1 MSSTDWQEWALET
14 HSPLVESLEEWLFD
28 HGALAV
34 SLEDNANEPLLE
46 PGPGETPLWQN
57 VVLKALFAGDADLSS
72 IKAVLPRTLL
82 AENSKSEVSR
92 LEDREWTRVWMDDF
106 APIQMGPRLWVC
118 PSWAVPPDEAL
129 VNVMLD
135 PGLAFGTGTHATTA
149 MCLGALDAAVSGGES
164 VVDYGCGSGILAIA
178 ALKLGASKALG
189 VDNDPQALAASRDN
203 AARNQISTDQFD
215 VVMPED
221 DMLAAS
227 RDNAA
232 RNQISTDQFDVV
244 MPEDDMLLAW
254 SNAASVV
261 VANILAGP
269 LLSLAHDLI
278 ELTAPGG
285 RLLLTGVLEE
295 QAAKL
300 IEHYEHVSLDVI
312 DRRDGWVLLS
322 GVKPA

>member
-203 AARNQISTDQFD
+203 AARNQIG
-215 VVMPED
+215 
-221 DMLAAS
+221 
-227 RDNAA
+227 
-232 RNQISTDQFDVV
+232 TDQFDVV

-312 DRRDGWVLLS
+312 NRRDGWVLLS

>member
-14 HSPLVESLEEWLFD
+14 HSPLVESLEEWLFER
-28 HGALAV
+28 GALAV
-34 SLEDNANEPLLE
+34 TLEDNANEPLLE

-57 VVLKALFAGDADLSS
+57 VVLKALFAGDADLSP

-106 APIQMGPRLWVC
+106 SPIQMGPRLWIC
-118 PSWAVPPDEAL
+118 PSWTEPPDEAL

-149 MCLGALDAAVSGGES
+149 MCLGALDAALSGGES
-164 VVDYGCGSGILAIA
+164 VVDFGCGSGILAIA
-178 ALKLGASKALG
+178 ALKLGASNALG
-189 VDNDPQALAASRDN
+189 IDNDPQALVASRDN
-203 AARNQISTDQFD
+203 AARNQISADQFD
-215 VVMPED
+215 AVMPED
-221 DMLAAS
+221 GMLS
-227 RDNAA
+227 
-232 RNQISTDQFDVV
+232 
-244 MPEDDMLLAW
+244 AW
-254 SNAASVV
+254 SNIADVV

-269 LLSLAHDLI
+269 LLSLAH
-278 ELTAPGG
+278 ELTQLMAPGG

-295 QAAKL
+295 QAAQL
-300 IEHYEHVSLDVI
+300 IEHYAPVGLAVT

-322 GVKPA
+322 GVKPT

>member
-1 MSSTDWQEWALET
+1 LSSPDWQEWVLET
-14 HSPLVESLEEWLFD
+14 HSQLVEALEAWLFER
-28 HGALAV
+28 GALAV
-34 SLEDNANEPLLE
+34 TLEDNANEPLLE

-57 VVLKALFAGDADLSS
+57 VVLTALFTSDVDLSS
-72 IKAVLPRTLL
+72 IRAVLPRTLL
-82 AENSKSEVSR
+82 AENSKSELSP

-118 PSWAVPPDEAL
+118 PSWAEPPDEAL

-149 MCLGALDAAVSGGES
+149 MCLGALDAAMNGGES
-164 VVDYGCGSGILAIA
+164 VVDFGCGSGILAIA

-203 AARNQISTDQFD
+203 AARNKISADQFD
-215 VVMPED
+215 AVMPED
-221 DMLAAS
+221 GRLS
-227 RDNAA
+227 
-232 RNQISTDQFDVV
+232 
-244 MPEDDMLLAW
+244 AW
-254 SNAASVV
+254 SNVANVV

-269 LLSLAHDLI
+269 LLSLAQELI
-278 ELTAPGG
+278 QLMAPGG

-295 QAAKL
+295 QAAEL
-300 IEHYEHVSLDVI
+300 IEHYAHVGLEVT

>member
-1 MSSTDWQEWALET
+1 LSSPDWQEWVLET
-14 HSPLVESLEEWLFD
+14 HSQLVEALEAWLFER
-28 HGALAV
+28 GALAV
-34 SLEDNANEPLLE
+34 TLEDNANEPLLE

-57 VVLKALFAGDADLSS
+57 VVLTALFTSDADLSS
-72 IKAVLPRTLL
+72 IRAVLPRTLL
-82 AENSKSEVSR
+82 AENSKSELSR

-118 PSWAVPPDEAL
+118 PSWAEPPDEAL

-149 MCLGALDAAVSGGES
+149 MCLGALDAAMNGGES
-164 VVDYGCGSGILAIA
+164 VVDFGCGSGILAIA

-203 AARNQISTDQFD
+203 AARNKISADQFD
-215 VVMPED
+215 AVMPED
-221 DMLAAS
+221 GRLS
-227 RDNAA
+227 
-232 RNQISTDQFDVV
+232 
-244 MPEDDMLLAW
+244 AW
-254 SNAASVV
+254 SNVANVV

-269 LLSLAHDLI
+269 LLSLAQELI
-278 ELTAPGG
+278 QLMAPGG
-285 RLLLTGVLEE
+285 RLLLTGVLET
-295 QAAKL
+295 AAAEL
-300 IEHYEHVSLDVI
+300 IEHYAHVGLEVT

>member
-72 IKAVLPRTLL
+72 IKAVLPRTLV

-221 DMLAAS
+221 DML
-227 RDNAA
+227 
-232 RNQISTDQFDVV
+232 
-244 MPEDDMLLAW
+244 LAW

>member
-92 LEDREWTRVWMDDF
+92 LEDQEWTRVWMDDF

-221 DMLAAS
+221 DML
-227 RDNAA
+227 
-232 RNQISTDQFDVV
+232 
-244 MPEDDMLLAW
+244 LAW

>member
-1 MSSTDWQEWALET
+1 MSSPDWQEWVLET
-14 HSPLVESLEEWLFD
+14 HSQLVEALEAWLFER
-28 HGALAV
+28 GALAV
-34 SLEDNANEPLLE
+34 TLEDNANEPLLE

-57 VVLKALFAGDADLSS
+57 VVLTALFTSDVDLSS
-72 IKAVLPRTLL
+72 IRAVLPHTLL
-82 AENSKSEVSR
+82 AENSKSELSR

-118 PSWAVPPDEAL
+118 PSWAEPPDEAL

-149 MCLGALDAAVSGGES
+149 MCLGALDAAMSGGES
-164 VVDYGCGSGILAIA
+164 VVDFGCGSGILAIA

-203 AARNQISTDQFD
+203 ASRNKISADQFD
-215 VVMPED
+215 AVMPED
-221 DMLAAS
+221 GRLS
-227 RDNAA
+227 
-232 RNQISTDQFDVV
+232 
-244 MPEDDMLLAW
+244 AW
-254 SNAASVV
+254 SNVANVV

-269 LLSLAHDLI
+269 LLSLAQELI
-278 ELTAPGG
+278 QLMAPGG

-295 QAAKL
+295 QAAEL
-300 IEHYEHVSLDVI
+300 IEHYAHVGLEVT

>member
-221 DMLAAS
+221 DML
-227 RDNAA
+227 
-232 RNQISTDQFDVV
+232 
-244 MPEDDMLLAW
+244 LAW

>member
-203 AARNQISTDQFD
+203 AARNKISADQFD
-215 VVMPED
+215 AVMPED
-221 DMLAAS
+221 GRLS
-227 RDNAA
+227 
-232 RNQISTDQFDVV
+232 
-244 MPEDDMLLAW
+244 AW
-254 SNAASVV
+254 SNVANVV

-269 LLSLAHDLI
+269 LLSLAQELI
-278 ELTAPGG
+278 QLMAPGG

-295 QAAKL
+295 QAAGL
-300 IEHYEHVSLDVI
+300 IEHYVHVGLEVT

>member
-1 MSSTDWQEWALET
+1 MSSPDWQEWVLET
-14 HSPLVESLEEWLFD
+14 HSQLVEALEAWLFER
-28 HGALAV
+28 GALAV
-34 SLEDNANEPLLE
+34 TLEDNANEPLLE

-57 VVLKALFAGDADLSS
+57 VVLTALFTSDVDLSS
-72 IKAVLPRTLL
+72 IRAVLPRTLL
-82 AENSKSEVSR
+82 AENSKSELSR

-118 PSWAVPPDEAL
+118 PSWAEPPDEAL

-149 MCLGALDAAVSGGES
+149 MCLGALDAAMSGGES
-164 VVDYGCGSGILAIA
+164 VVDFGCGSGILAIA

-203 AARNQISTDQFD
+203 ASRNKISADQFD
-215 VVMPED
+215 AVMPED
-221 DMLAAS
+221 GRLS
-227 RDNAA
+227 
-232 RNQISTDQFDVV
+232 
-244 MPEDDMLLAW
+244 AW
-254 SNAASVV
+254 SNVANVV

-269 LLSLAHDLI
+269 LLSLAQELI
-278 ELTAPGG
+278 QLMAPGG

-295 QAAKL
+295 QAAEL
-300 IEHYEHVSLDVI
+300 IEHYAHVGLEVT

>member
-57 VVLKALFAGDADLSS
+57 VVLKALFAGDANLSS

-221 DMLAAS
+221 DML
-227 RDNAA
+227 
-232 RNQISTDQFDVV
+232 
-244 MPEDDMLLAW
+244 LAW

>member
-1 MSSTDWQEWALET
+1 MSSNDWQEWALET

-221 DMLAAS
+221 DML
-227 RDNAA
+227 
-232 RNQISTDQFDVV
+232 
-244 MPEDDMLLAW
+244 LAW

>member
-221 DMLAAS
+221 DML
-227 RDNAA
+227 
-232 RNQISTDQFDVV
+232 
-244 MPEDDMLLAW
+244 LAW
-254 SNAASVV
+254 SNVASVV

>member
-1 MSSTDWQEWALET
+1 LSSTDWQEWALET

-72 IKAVLPRTLL
+72 IKTVLPRTLL

-221 DMLAAS
+221 DML
-227 RDNAA
+227 
-232 RNQISTDQFDVV
+232 
-244 MPEDDMLLAW
+244 LAW

>member
-1 MSSTDWQEWALET
+1 LSSTDWQEWALET

-221 DMLAAS
+221 DML
-227 RDNAA
+227 
-232 RNQISTDQFDVV
+232 
-244 MPEDDMLLAW
+244 LAW
-254 SNAASVV
+254 SNTASVV

>member
-118 PSWAVPPDEAL
+118 S
-129 VNVMLD
+129 
-135 PGLAFGTGTHATTA
+135 
-149 MCLGALDAAVSGGES
+149 S
-164 VVDYGCGSGILAIA
+164 
-178 ALKLGASKALG
+178 
-189 VDNDPQALAASRDN
+189 
-203 AARNQISTDQFD
+203 
-215 VVMPED
+215 
-221 DMLAAS
+221 
-227 RDNAA
+227 
-232 RNQISTDQFDVV
+232 
-244 MPEDDMLLAW
+244 
-254 SNAASVV
+254 
-261 VANILAGP
+261 
-269 LLSLAHDLI
+269 
-278 ELTAPGG
+278 
-285 RLLLTGVLEE
+285 
-295 QAAKL
+295 
-300 IEHYEHVSLDVI
+300 
-312 DRRDGWVLLS
+312 
-322 GVKPA
+322 

>member
-1 MSSTDWQEWALET
+1 MSSPDWQEWVLET
-14 HSPLVESLEEWLFD
+14 HSQLVEALEAWLFER
-28 HGALAV
+28 GALAV
-34 SLEDNANEPLLE
+34 TLEDNANEPLLE

-57 VVLKALFAGDADLSS
+57 VVLTALFTSDVDLSS
-72 IKAVLPRTLL
+72 IRAVLPRTLL
-82 AENSKSEVSR
+82 AENSKSELSR
-92 LEDREWTRVWMDDF
+92 LQDREWTRVWMDDF

-118 PSWAVPPDEAL
+118 PSWAEPPDEAL

-149 MCLGALDAAVSGGES
+149 MCLGALDAAMNGGES
-164 VVDYGCGSGILAIA
+164 VVDFGCGSGILAIA

-203 AARNQISTDQFD
+203 AARNKISADQFD
-215 VVMPED
+215 AVMPED
-221 DMLAAS
+221 GRLS
-227 RDNAA
+227 
-232 RNQISTDQFDVV
+232 
-244 MPEDDMLLAW
+244 AW
-254 SNAASVV
+254 SNVANVV

-269 LLSLAHDLI
+269 LLSLAQELI
-278 ELTAPGG
+278 QLMAPGG

-295 QAAKL
+295 QAAEL
-300 IEHYEHVSLDVI
+300 IEHYAHVGLEVT

>member
-1 MSSTDWQEWALET
+1 MSSPDWQEWVLET
-14 HSPLVESLEEWLFD
+14 HSQLVEALEAWLFER
-28 HGALAV
+28 GALAV
-34 SLEDNANEPLLE
+34 TLEDNANEPLLE

-57 VVLKALFAGDADLSS
+57 VVLTALFTSDVDLSS
-72 IKAVLPRTLL
+72 IRAVLPRTLL
-82 AENSKSEVSR
+82 AENSKSELSR

-118 PSWAVPPDEAL
+118 PSWAEPPDEAL

-149 MCLGALDAAVSGGES
+149 MCLGALDAAMSGGES
-164 VVDYGCGSGILAIA
+164 VVDFGCGSGILAIA

-203 AARNQISTDQFD
+203 AARNKISADQFD
-215 VVMPED
+215 AVMPED
-221 DMLAAS
+221 GRLS
-227 RDNAA
+227 
-232 RNQISTDQFDVV
+232 
-244 MPEDDMLLAW
+244 AW
-254 SNAASVV
+254 SNVANVV

-269 LLSLAHDLI
+269 LLSLAQELI
-278 ELTAPGG
+278 QLMAPGG

-295 QAAKL
+295 QAAEL
-300 IEHYEHVSLDVI
+300 IEHYAHVGLEVT
-312 DRRDGWVLLS
+312 DRRGGWVLLS